1 MATCPECSAELDIDE
16 FDVDRGDLL
25 SCPECNQ
32 GLAVTSLLPLELEAL
47 EDEADSTDEEEED
60 DDEGGADD
68 DGDLD
73 DE

>member
-16 FDVDRGDLL
+16 FDVDRGELL

-32 GLAVTSLLPLELEAL
+32 GLAVTSLSPLELEVAL
-47 EDEADSTDEEEED
+47 EDEADSTDEED
-60 DDEGGADD
+60 KDEVEADD
-68 DGDLD
+68 NEDLD

>member
-1 MATCPECSAELDIDE
+1 M
-16 FDVDRGDLL
+16 

-32 GLAVTSLLPLELEAL
+32 GLAVTSLSPLELEPAL
-47 EDEADSTDEEEED
+47 EDEAESTDEED